1 MEFWLWV
8 VMGMLVCIVILLL
21 LKIFLLRKAAEEI
34 GAKLARRLRTDTNVC
49 IDIASRDRQMKA
61 LAARINTELE
71 GLYRQ
76 RRRFLRGDRELKDAV
91 TNLSHDLRTPL
102 TAILGY
108 LELLEEEENSQRTEE
123 YLKQIENRAQVMKQ
137 LTEELFSY
145 SMIAGE
151 EEEKRE
157 EMDLCRAVEENLLSF
172 AGAMEQR
179 GLVPQPVLPQEPVL
193 RNLDKTAVNRILSNI
208 ISNALKYSDGDF
220 YAELKTDGTMIFSNT
235 AKALDSVSAARLFD
249 RFYTL
254 ETGRKSTGLGLS
266 IAKLLTER
274 MGGSIDAEYREEK
287 LFIRICFPA

>member
-1 MEFWLWV
+1 MVSIPVSYTHLDV
-8 VMGMLVCIVILLL
+8 Y
-21 LKIFLLRKAAEEI
+21 KR
-34 GAKLARRLRTDTNVC
+34 
-49 IDIASRDRQMKA
+49 
-61 LAARINTELE
+61 
-71 GLYRQ
+71 
-76 RRRFLRGDRELKDAV
+76 
-91 TNLSHDLRTPL
+91 
-102 TAILGY
+102 
-108 LELLEEEENSQRTEE
+108 
-123 YLKQIENRAQVMKQ
+123 QVMKQ

-179 GLVPQPVLPQEPVL
+179 GIVPQPVLPQEPVL

-220 YAELKTDGTMIFSNT
+220 YAELQTDGTMIFSNT

-274 MGGSIDAEYREEK
+274 MGGSLSLIH
-287 LFIRICFPA
+287 I

>member
-1 MEFWLWV
+1 M
-8 VMGMLVCIVILLL
+8 CI
-21 LKIFLLRKAAEEI
+21 
-34 GAKLARRLRTDTNVC
+34 
-49 IDIASRDRQMKA
+49 RDR
-61 LAARINTELE
+61 LE

-179 GLVPQPVLPQEPVL
+179 GIVPQPVLPQEPVL

-220 YAELKTDGTMIFSNT
+220 YAELQTDGTMIFSNT